1 MKKAKLRPAESKRPV
16 KKRKPSPPGTNY
28 REPVTITGKVVVK
41 RPKPV
46 VLVIEGPPRELTK
59 MEKLVKWW
67 SEFI

>member
-1 MKKAKLRPAESKRPV
+1 MTTKRTARVTRSAESKRP
-16 KKRKPSPPGTNY
+16 K
-28 REPVTITGKVVVK
+28 KVVIK